1 MKERLL
7 EFLRTENKSSAQFA
21 EEIGVQPSGI
31 SHILSG
37 RNNPSLDFMLRI
49 KKQFPELNLDWLLIG
64 IGNMMENVVV
74 EKPKEVKPEKLAL
87 EIEFPDK
94 AETEKPAQINVQNE
108 PEPKKAVEPLKNS
121 KIFTEKKNPKQ
132 VILLF
137 DDNTFELFDSMPN
150 D

>member
-1 MKERLL
+1 MIERIKKII
-7 EFLRTENKSSAQFA
+7 EIKKMNAGQFA
-21 EEIGVQPSGI
+21 DEIGVQRSAL
-31 SHILSG
+31 SHVLSG

-64 IGNMMENVVV
+64 IGNMMENVVA

-94 AETEKPAQINVQNE
+94 AETERPTQIHVQNE
-108 PEPKKAVEPLKNS
+108 PELKKAEKSLKNS
-121 KIFTEKKNPKQ
+121 MIVSGKKIPKQ

-137 DDNTFELFDSMPN
+137 DDNTFELFDSKSN